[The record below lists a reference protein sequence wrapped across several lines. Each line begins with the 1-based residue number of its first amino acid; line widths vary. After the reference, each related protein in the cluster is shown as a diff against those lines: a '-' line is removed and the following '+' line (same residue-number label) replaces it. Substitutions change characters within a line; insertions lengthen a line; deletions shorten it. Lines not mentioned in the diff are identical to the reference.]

1 MEKRKNLSDIIN
13 IYINMSMP
21 AKASIWFVICGMLQ
35 KGIVFIT
42 TPIFTRILSK
52 EEFGTVSI
60 YMSWMAIITIFATL
74 ELPTGVF
81 NKAMLK
87 YEEDRDG
94 YTSSSLVLASL
105 STIILF
111 LIYLCFSKKINI
123 FLGLD
128 SAIVVLMFIDIF
140 FTTAIT
146 FWSVRKRFEY
156 KYKSVV
162 SVTIIANVVATL
174 LSLIFTL
181 CSVEHK
187 DLARIEGLVLG
198 HVFFYAIIYIHL
210 LRTGKKVYNLNYW
223 KYSIHYNLPL
233 IPHYLSQQILN
244 QSDRIM
250 INSICG
256 KADAAVYSLS
266 YQMAIVINILINSIH
281 SSFMPWTYQML
292 KKGDVQ
298 NIGKRAF
305 QIEILIGSIC
315 LIFTLFAPEFIFL
328 LGGKEYLEAVY
339 IIPPVAMSVLFITI
353 YSFFGNI
360 EFYFE
365 KTKLVMIASCIVAVL
380 NLILNK
386 IFIPI
391 LGFVAAGYTTLICYI
406 IYGLLHYIFM
416 VKICENNK
424 IKNPYPGNKM
434 WITAL
439 IYVFL
444 SICISMLYKYK
455 LERYII
461 ILILSAISLIYYMR
475 KNK

>member
-198 HVFFYAIIYIHL
+198 HVF
-210 LRTGKKVYNLNYW
+210 
-223 KYSIHYNLPL
+223 
-233 IPHYLSQQILN
+233 
-244 QSDRIM
+244 
-250 INSICG
+250 
-256 KADAAVYSLS
+256 
-266 YQMAIVINILINSIH
+266 
-281 SSFMPWTYQML
+281 
-292 KKGDVQ
+292 
-298 NIGKRAF
+298 
-305 QIEILIGSIC
+305 
-315 LIFTLFAPEFIFL
+315 
-328 LGGKEYLEAVY
+328 
-339 IIPPVAMSVLFITI
+339 
-353 YSFFGNI
+353 
-360 EFYFE
+360 
-365 KTKLVMIASCIVAVL
+365 
-380 NLILNK
+380 
-386 IFIPI
+386 
-391 LGFVAAGYTTLICYI
+391 
-406 IYGLLHYIFM
+406 
-416 VKICENNK
+416 
-424 IKNPYPGNKM
+424 
-434 WITAL
+434 
-439 IYVFL
+439 
-444 SICISMLYKYK
+444 
-455 LERYII
+455 
-461 ILILSAISLIYYMR
+461 ILSWFR
-475 KNK
+475 